1 MNDQVNVKMEPVDNF
16 EASMGSFV
24 PEGTPLGKRPSVDD
38 VQMPG
43 IPGSKK
49 KEKKKKE
56 AAEGSINPVMRL
68 NEIRCG
74 LHYVVE
80 STTGPPGVP
89 DESYSRRHEIRSM

>member
-16 EASMGSFV
+16 EVSMGSFV

-49 KEKKKKE
+49 KAKKKKR
-56 AAEGSINPVMRL
+56 G
-68 NEIRCG
+68 G
-74 LHYVVE
+74 
-80 STTGPPGVP
+80 
-89 DESYSRRHEIRSM
+89 